1 MKERYDP
8 ERRRRRSMR
17 LEGYD
22 YSQVGAYFLTICTV
36 DRRILFGKVVNHQM
50 VLNEAGRI
58 VADEWLKSARI
69 RAEIELDAWVV
80 MPNHIHGI
88 LTITD
93 VGGECNRRSR
103 TDQRSLT
110 TGVGVP
116 GRGDRRVAPTGP
128 GPRSVGAIMAGFKS
142 ASARRI
148 NAFRDTP
155 GAPVWQRNYYE
166 HVIRYEAVL
175 NRIRQYIAEN
185 PARWAEDPEN
195 PARRRPDRGGV

>member
-36 DRRILFGKVVNHQM
+36 DRGILFGKVVNHQM
-50 VLNEAGRI
+50 MLNEAGRI

-116 GRGDRRVAPTGP
+116 DRGDRRVAPTGP
-128 GPRSVGAIMAGFKS
+128 GPRSVGAIVAGFKS

-148 NAFRDTP
+148 NAFRGTP
-155 GAPVWQRNYYE
+155 GASVWQRNYYE

-195 PARRRPDRGGV
+195 PARRRPR

>member
-8 ERRRRRSMR
+8 ERGRRRSMR
-17 LEGYD
+17 LHGYD

-36 DRRILFGKVVNHQM
+36 DRGILFGKVVNHQM

-69 RAEIELDAWVV
+69 RAEIKLDAWVV

-103 TDQRSLT
+103 PDQRSLT

-116 GRGDRRVAPTGP
+116 DRGDRRVAPTGP
-128 GPRSVGAIMAGFKS
+128 GPRSLGAIVAGFKS

-148 NAFRDTP
+148 NAFRGTP
-155 GAPVWQRNYYE
+155 GASVWQRNYYE

-195 PARRRPDRGGV
+195 PARRRPAGNRS